1 MDTNPDP
8 QSLGLTYL
16 LPRDTYWQLINTLRT
31 SLPAPVNDTPEAL
44 ARRDN
49 AAIADVASML
59 PANASEA
66 TLAAQFVA
74 AAAHAHACLRLAG
87 VYPASIEL
95 GLKCRARSAS
105 MMREAQGARRL
116 LMRVQ
121 AERRKLESD
130 SAALDRAAWTE
141 HCVAGLM
148 SEALPGAPHPALA
161 DPPPPP
167 PEPPDPDDEPVF
179 DPVFAAEEY
188 ARLYPDRAAL
198 IRRLGRLPDNVT
210 FGPPE
215 DRVVRALV
223 SVHTPALL
231 ALDREYA

>member
-1 MDTNPDP
+1 MGGSKVTGAMR
-8 QSLGLTYL
+8 Q
-16 LPRDTYWQLINTLRT
+16 
-31 SLPAPVNDTPEAL
+31 
-44 ARRDN
+44 RR
-49 AAIADVASML
+49 DVASML
-59 PANASEA
+59 PANA
-66 TLAAQFVA
+66 TVAAQFVA
-74 AAAHAHACLRLAG
+74 AAAHAHDCLRLAG

-95 GLKCRARSAS
+95 GLKCRACSAS

-161 DPPPPP
+161 DPVP
-167 PEPPDPDDEPVF
+167 PEPEPDDEPVF

>member
-1 MDTNPDP
+1 MGGSKVTGAMR
-8 QSLGLTYL
+8 Q
-16 LPRDTYWQLINTLRT
+16 
-31 SLPAPVNDTPEAL
+31 
-44 ARRDN
+44 RR
-49 AAIADVASML
+49 DVASML
-59 PANASEA
+59 PANA
-66 TLAAQFVA
+66 TVAAQFVA

-161 DPPPPP
+161 DPVQ
-167 PEPPDPDDEPVF
+167 PEPEPDDEPVF